1 MFERGFTIGR
11 VRGIPIRIHISLLVF
26 LPYVA
31 VMAARQMGYV
41 ESSLGLPPG
50 SFHLPRAL
58 WGLLLAV
65 ALFAAVVAHE
75 LAHSLVALRRGAR
88 VRSIT
93 LMMLGGVSIIEGEL
107 PPLEEAW
114 MAFAG
119 PLASFGIALVS
130 WALYRLLPLPGE
142 ISAALFAFA
151 STNAVLGVFNLLP
164 AFPMDGG
171 RVVRGLLAGRLG
183 RDRATLVAARLGKGM
198 AVLFALFALLTFNL
212 ILLFIAWFV
221 YMGAGAEETRRGVL
235 GALQGVPLTEV
246 MSDRIGA
253 ARADETVG
261 EVLRRVVRGGLVG
274 AEVSNGVAHG
284 IVTAEDLEG
293 IAERGGAG
301 EPVTTAMDPAPR
313 LVHPGED
320 AAPALEALSTGQ
332 ARAVVV
338 VDAQD
343 HVVGLVTPNEL
354 RRAAMLGRHARP

>member
-1 MFERGFTIGR
+1 
-11 VRGIPIRIHISLLVF
+11 
-26 LPYVA
+26 
-31 VMAARQMGYV
+31 
-41 ESSLGLPPG
+41 
-50 SFHLPRAL
+50 
-58 WGLLLAV
+58 
-65 ALFAAVVAHE
+65 
-75 LAHSLVALRRGAR
+75 
-88 VRSIT
+88 
-93 LMMLGGVSIIEGEL
+93 MMLGGVSIIEGEL

-142 ISAALFAFA
+142 LSAALVAFA

-183 RDRATLVAARLGKGM
+183 RERATLVAARLGKGM
-198 AVLFALFALLTFNL
+198 AVLFALFALFTFNL

-235 GALQGVPLTEV
+235 GALQGVPLSEV

-261 EVLRRVVRGGLVG
+261 EVLRRVLRGGLVG

-284 IVTAEDLEG
+284 VVTAEDLEG
-293 IAERGGAG
+293 IAARGGMG
-301 EPVTTAMDPAPR
+301 EPVTAAMDPAPR

-320 AAPALEALSTGQ
+320 AAPALEALTSGE
-332 ARAVVV
+332 ARAVVI

-343 HVVGLVTPNEL
+343 HVVGMVTPNEL
-354 RRAAMLGRHARP
+354 RRAAVLGRLARLIGATGTPGDRPRVPYPRRGRGGTVAIVPSDRILELRVQGSARSPTCASASTG